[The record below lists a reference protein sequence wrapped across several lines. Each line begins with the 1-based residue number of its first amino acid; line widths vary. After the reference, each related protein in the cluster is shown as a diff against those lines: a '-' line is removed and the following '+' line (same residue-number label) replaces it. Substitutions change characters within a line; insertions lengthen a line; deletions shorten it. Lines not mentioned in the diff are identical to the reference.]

1 MFARKQYA
9 VAYYRV
15 STDRQG
21 KSMLG
26 LEAQQMAVCQYAN
39 GHDLQLLKE
48 YTEVESGKKD
58 NRPMLRQA
66 IAYCRKHKSLLIIAR
81 LDRLARNVAFIS
93 SLMESNIEFIAVD
106 NPGASKIVLHLLA
119 AFAEHER
126 DQISS
131 RTKEALQAAKKRG
144 TILGKHG
151 KVLSQKNREAAD
163 EFAQKMRPA
172 IEDLQRKGITS
183 IRALAE
189 ELNLNKVPTFRKK
202 GKWHATSV
210 HNLLRRANKNII
222 A

>member
-1 MFARKQYA
+1 MRSA

-26 LEAQQMAVCQYAN
+26 LEAQQMAVCQFAIRHN
-39 GHDLQLLKE
+39 LKLLKE
-48 YTEVESGKKD
+48 YPEVESGKKD
-58 NRPMLRQA
+58 NRPMLCQA

-93 SLMESNIEFIAVD
+93 SLMESKIDFVAVD
-106 NPGASKIVLHLLA
+106 NPGASKIVIHMLA

-126 DQISS
+126 DQIST

-151 KVLSQKNREAAD
+151 KILSEKNKEAAVD
-163 EFAQKMRPA
+163 FAKQMQPA
-172 IEDLQRKGITS
+172 IEELRRKGITS
-183 IRALAE
+183 IRTVAK
-189 ELNLNKVPTFRKK
+189 ELNMKNIPTFRKK

-210 HNLLRRANKNII
+210 QNLLRRMNK
-222 A
+222 